1 MGILYEM
8 PKGEK
13 AVKGEVVASIGF
25 MLGFVVELVTGAQEA

>member
-8 PKGEK
+8 PKGEE
-13 AVKGEVVASIGF
+13 AVEGEVVASIGF